1 MISILYYF
9 MLQKQCHWTCVI
21 RILEL
26 VIGVRSKHMLSVSL
40 RMIVLEGC
48 RFEFIW
54 VKKDIIFNF
63 GGAGVTF
70 AILFLMRG
78 TNLGSPCILS
88 S

>member
-9 MLQKQCHWTCVI
+9 MLKKQCHWTCVI

-26 VIGVRSKHMLSVSL
+26 VIGVRSTHMSSVSL

-54 VKKDIIFNF
+54 CKKYNFSIFE
-63 GGAGVTF
+63 GLVS
-70 AILFLMRG
+70 L
-78 TNLGSPCILS
+78 SPYCF
-88 S
+88 